1 MSLSKRFKEIVD
13 KENQSETKAREFDAN
28 QLLDIE
34 LVKQFLRIE
43 DDEDDLYLET
53 IVIPSA
59 IAYAVTRT
67 GIPVEELSNYK
78 DITTALLLL
87 CSMNYDFRN
96 GMASGQL
103 KENPIITT
111 ILNSHRRNL
120 S

>member
-34 LVKQFLRIE
+34 LVKQFLRI
-43 DDEDDLYLET
+43 EDDLYLET

-96 GMASGQL
+96 GMTSGQL

-120 S
+120 L

>member
-1 MSLSKRFKEIVD
+1 MDLSEIFKKNINDKTEVKPKQIDTSEI
-13 KENQSETKAREFDAN
+13 
-28 QLLDIE
+28 LDLE
-34 LVKQFLRIE
+34 LVKQFLRI
-43 DDEDDLYLET
+43 DGDEDDLYLET

-59 IAYAVTRT
+59 IAYATTRT
-67 GIPVEELSNYK
+67 GLTVEELNNYK

-96 GMASGQL
+96 GMTSGQL

-120 S
+120 L

>member
-1 MSLSKRFKEIVD
+1 MDLSEIFKKNIN
-13 KENQSETKAREFDAN
+13 NQTETKTSEFDSN
-28 QLLDIE
+28 QLLDIN
-34 LVKQFLRIE
+34 LVKQFLRIDDSE
-43 DDEDDLYLET
+43 DDVYLET

-59 IAYAVTRT
+59 IAYATTRT
-67 GIPVEELSNYK
+67 GLTVEELSNYK

-96 GMASGQL
+96 GMTSGQL

-120 S
+120 L

>member
-1 MSLSKRFKEIVD
+1 MNLSEIFKRNIIDKTKVKPKQIDTSEI
-13 KENQSETKAREFDAN
+13 
-28 QLLDIE
+28 LDVE
-34 LVKQFLRIE
+34 VVKQFLRIE

-59 IAYAVTRT
+59 IAYVTTRT
-67 GIPVEELSNYK
+67 GIPVEEISNYK

-96 GMASGQL
+96 GMTSGQL
-103 KENPIITT
+103 KENPIITS

-120 S
+120 L